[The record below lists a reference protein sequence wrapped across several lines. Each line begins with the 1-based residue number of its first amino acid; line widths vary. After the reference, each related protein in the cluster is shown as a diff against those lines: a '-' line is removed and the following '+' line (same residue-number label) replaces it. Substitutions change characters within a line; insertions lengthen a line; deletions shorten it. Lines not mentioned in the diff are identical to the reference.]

1 VLNYGVLH
9 AHSLLAAS
17 AGGPTKI
24 LVVSSL
30 HVEHA
35 LWAGWLNVRHGLAI
49 TRRQP
54 ELYLQLVL
62 LYSLPP
68 LAADWLVLYGPRDVG
83 WYQPLIYLLPAI
95 TMLVAP
101 VVLMH
106 AVDAGRGGERIS
118 VFEATR
124 RGVPWVP
131 RYVWTNVHTTV
142 LFWVPVGALMLL
154 WERSPLGPWLPT
166 AVWVVVIGLVALHQ
180 HVRTVMAPYLAVHGD
195 LGGTR
200 AALTSWELG
209 GRHFWHLLGTF
220 VLGSLPVALPLG
232 LAYMLAEHFGPDP
245 LSAALLAA
253 SWQLGWV
260 GVQSTRPV
268 LIPALHTAYEEI
280 YCEPLGMRGIVSR

>member
-1 VLNYGVLH
+1 M
-9 AHSLLAAS
+9 
-17 AGGPTKI
+17 
-24 LVVSSL
+24 
-30 HVEHA
+30 
-35 LWAGWLNVRHGLAI
+35 AGWWNLRQGLEI
-49 TRRQP
+49 TRQQP
-54 ELYLQLVL
+54 DLYVKLVL

-68 LAADWLVLYGPRDVG
+68 LLAAGLVVYGPSDTL
-83 WYQPLIYLLPAI
+83 WFQPLVSVLPLV

-106 AVDAGRGGERIS
+106 AVEAGRGGERIG
-118 VFEATR
+118 VLEATR

-142 LFWVPVGALMLL
+142 LFWAPVGTLVLL
-154 WERSPLGPWLPT
+154 RERSPLGTLVPT
-166 AVWVVVIGLVALHQ
+166 IVWVAVIGLVALHQ

-209 GRHFWHLLGTF
+209 GRHFWQLLGTF
-220 VLGSLPVALPLG
+220 VLGSLPVALPLSAAF
-232 LAYMLAEHFGPDP
+232 LLAEHFGPDP

-260 GVQSTRPV
+260 GVQSTRSL
-268 LIPALHTAYEEI
+268 LIPALHTAYEAL
-280 YCEPLGMRGIVSR
+280 YAAPVD

>member
-1 VLNYGVLH
+1 M
-9 AHSLLAAS
+9 
-17 AGGPTKI
+17 
-24 LVVSSL
+24 SSL
-30 HVEHA
+30 ARFDHA
-35 LWAGWLNVRHGLAI
+35 WVAGWWNLRQGLAI
-49 TRRQP
+49 TRQQP
-54 ELYLQLVL
+54 DLYVKLVL

-68 LAADWLVLYGPRDVG
+68 LVAAGLVLYGPKDTL
-83 WYQPLIYLLPAI
+83 WCQPLVSLLPLI
-95 TMLVAP
+95 TMVVAP

-106 AVDAGRGGERIS
+106 AVDAGRGGERIG
-118 VFEATR
+118 VLEATR

-131 RYVWTNVHTTV
+131 RYVWTNMHTTV
-142 LFWVPVGALMLL
+142 LFWVPVGALVLL
-154 WERSPLGPWLPT
+154 WERSPLGSWVPA
-166 AVWVVVIGLVALHQ
+166 AVWVAVIGLVALHQ

-232 LAYMLAEHFGPDP
+232 VAYVLAEHFGPDP

-260 GVQSTRPV
+260 GVQSTRSL
-268 LIPALHTAYEEI
+268 LIPALHTAYEDLYAARVLI
-280 YCEPLGMRGIVSR
+280 DTT